1 MQPSAHPAAEVA
13 STSPINPGAIRRK
26 VAWRVLPLVFLLYI
40 VAYLDR
46 ANVGFAKLAM
56 ADDLKFSDQV
66 FGLGFG
72 IFFIGYLIL
81 EIPGALIVDRWS
93 ARKWFARIL
102 ISWGLCSALTAFVR
116 TPHQFYA
123 ARFML
128 GVAEAGFFPGIIVYF
143 THWFTSRDRARAL
156 SGLVMAVPFSLALG
170 APISGLLLKVN
181 WHGVAGWKWLFL
193 LEGLPAVALG
203 IATLFLLTDRPRDAK
218 WLRSNERDWLQTKLD
233 AEAEEKKSQGEI
245 SVWAALRLR
254 NVWLLA
260 LGIFAANTGGYAFG
274 FWLPSTVKGIS
285 GGSTSESLGWSG
297 LIYACGLLG
306 VFLSG
311 QSSDRTGDRKW
322 HCVAGQVLT

>member
-1 MQPSAHPAAEVA
+1 MQLAPNPASASAVA
-13 STSPINPGAIRRK
+13 TPVNPESLRRK

-56 ADDLKFSDQV
+56 ADDLKFSEQV

-81 EIPGALIVDRWS
+81 EIPGALLVERWS

-102 ISWGLCSALTAFVR
+102 ISWGICSALTAFVR
-116 TPHQFYA
+116 TPMQFYV

-181 WHGVAGWKWLFL
+181 WHGIACWKWLFV

-203 IATLFLLTDRPRDAK
+203 IATLFLLTDRPRDAE
-218 WLRSNERDWLQTKLD
+218 WLGSAERDWLQ
-233 AEAEEKKSQGEI
+233 
-245 SVWAALRLR
+245 
-254 NVWLLA
+254 
-260 LGIFAANTGGYAFG
+260 
-274 FWLPSTVKGIS
+274 
-285 GGSTSESLGWSG
+285 
-297 LIYACGLLG
+297 
-306 VFLSG
+306 
-311 QSSDRTGDRKW
+311 
-322 HCVAGQVLT
+322 